1 MPLEWQTS
9 GGMMEEKI
17 ELTKY
22 EIDNISYRLNLI
34 KSKETEA
41 LFMKESLHLFF
52 LGILKKYNKK
62 EGEWILKGDCLIPAD
77 QPLKAVNE

>member
-1 MPLEWQTS
+1 
-9 GGMMEEKI
+9 MEDKI

-22 EIDNISYRLNLI
+22 EIDNINYRTNLI
-34 KSKETEA
+34 KSKEAEI

-62 EGEWILKGDCLIPAD
+62 EGEWTLKGDCLVANS